1 MPGVLFNPFQI
12 ILDDN
17 LSETETKEKVIQYD
31 EEHKTDTSV
40 VMAIAAA
47 TKAEIDY
54 DSAEK
59 EGATMQTVFNQIA
72 NENMDKG
79 KAEGK
84 AEGIIQILK
93 KLKKSDDEII
103 SELMSTL
110 NISRN
115 AAMEHLDN
123 YNKNFL

>member
-1 MPGVLFNPFQI
+1 MPGILFNPFQI

-72 NENMDKG
+72 NENMAK
-79 KAEGK
+79 GK
-84 AEGIIQILK
+84 AEGIIQIL
-93 KLKKSDDEII
+93 LKQNKSDDEII

-115 AAMEHLDN
+115 IAMEHLDN
-123 YNKNFL
+123 YNKNLL